1 MSNTCR
7 VQRAYVHMYV
17 PGRGIER
24 GAAVEVDGEDDA
36 EAVEAAKEGGCHIMW
51 TAGMGWVSG
60 VEGVLRK

>member
-1 MSNTCR
+1 
-7 VQRAYVHMYV
+7 MYV